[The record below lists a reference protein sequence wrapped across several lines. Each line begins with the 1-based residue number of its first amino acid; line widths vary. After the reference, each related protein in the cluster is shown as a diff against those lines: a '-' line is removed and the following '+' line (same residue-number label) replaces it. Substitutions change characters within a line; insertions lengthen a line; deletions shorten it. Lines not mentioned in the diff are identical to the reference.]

1 MDLEETVRRS
11 LYTSYGANKCI
22 LLPKDEYIKTVGEL
36 LEATQ
41 APKKSPRQF
50 YLITKYELLQCGDV
64 QKLIRKK
71 PNQEHP
77 LYFAT
82 IEETFDI
89 IKRAHIATGHGGRD
103 KMIKEINKMYA
114 NITQDAITL
123 FKSMC
128 IECQRK
134 RKWTTTKG
142 IVVKPIL
149 SKDFS
154 SRAQVDLIDMQSMC
168 HGQHKWIM
176 VYQDHL
182 IKFCILRPLTSKRAS
197 EVAYQFL
204 DTLQGAP
211 SILQSDNGSEFTAQV
226 ITELKQM
233 WPDLVIVHGKPR
245 HPQSQG
251 SVERANCDIKYM
263 LTAWMSDSDTRDWT
277 DGLKFVQFQ
286 KNSSHHTGIKRSP
299 FAALF
304 GADAKVG
311 LTSSS
316 LPQDVIAR
324 LQTEDDLLSA
334 VSHPNPVEQ
343 SSEEAEPVPVS
354 PISIRTFPCVKL
366 CNWSQD
372 AVDKVS
378 QDVTVLEVR
387 GVRQIDEEARLVCNS
402 RCHSSLP
409 CINKNCC

>member
-1 MDLEETVRRS
+1 MERIS
-11 LYTSYGANKCI
+11 LSCYLRTNTLR
-22 LLPKDEYIKTVGEL
+22 LLASCWKP
-36 LEATQ
+36 
-41 APKKSPRQF
+41 PKKSPSQF
-50 YLITKYELLQCGDV
+50 YLLKKYELLQCGDV

-71 PNQEHP
+71 LNQEHP

-89 IKRAHIATGHGGRD
+89 IKRTYIATGHGGRD
-103 KMIKEINKMYA
+103 KMIKEINKKYA

-134 RKWTTTKG
+134 RKRTTTKG

-168 HGQHKWIM
+168 QGQHKWTM

-182 IKFCILRPLTSKRAS
+182 TKFCSLRPHTAS
-197 EVAYQFL
+197 EIAYQLL
-204 DTLQGAP
+204 DIYLLLGAP
-211 SILQSDNGSEFTAQV
+211 SILQSDNVFEFTAQV

-251 SVERANCDIKYM
+251 SVERANCDIKDM
-263 LTAWMSDSDTRDWT
+263 LIAWMSDNDTQDWT
-277 DGLKFVQFQ
+277 VGLKFVQFQ

-299 FAALF
+299 FDALF

-324 LQTEDDLLSA
+324 LQTEDDILSA
-334 VSHPNPVEQ
+334 VFHPNPFEQ

-354 PISIRTFPCVKL
+354 PIS
-366 CNWSQD
+366 
-372 AVDKVS
+372 
-378 QDVTVLEVR
+378 
-387 GVRQIDEEARLVCNS
+387 
-402 RCHSSLP
+402 
-409 CINKNCC
+409 

>member
-1 MDLEETVRRS
+1 MDLEETFRRS
-11 LYTSYGANKCI
+11 LYTSYGENKCI
-22 LLPKDEYIKTVGEL
+22 LLPKDEYIKIVGEL

-50 YLITKYELLQCGDV
+50 YLLKKYELLQCGDV

-77 LYFAT
+77 LHFAT

-103 KMIKEINKMYA
+103 KMIKEINKKYA
-114 NITQDAITL
+114 NITQDAITV

-134 RKWTTTKG
+134 RKRTTTKG

-182 IKFCILRPLTSKRAS
+182 TKFCILRPLTSKHAS
-197 EVAYQFL
+197 EVAYQLL
-204 DTLQGAP
+204 DIYLLQGAP

-233 WPDLVIVHGKPR
+233 WPDLFIVHGKPR

-251 SVERANCDIKYM
+251 SVDTANCGIKDM
-263 LTAWMSDSDTRDWT
+263 LIAWMTHGTGLLDS
-277 DGLKFVQFQ
+277 
-286 KNSSHHTGIKRSP
+286 I
-299 FAALF
+299 
-304 GADAKVG
+304 
-311 LTSSS
+311 
-316 LPQDVIAR
+316 
-324 LQTEDDLLSA
+324 
-334 VSHPNPVEQ
+334 SHPNPV
-343 SSEEAEPVPVS
+343 EAEPVPVS
-354 PISIRTFPCVKL
+354 PISIRQEEIRLQRESARDAQFQQAERMVKRSRIVFSSVQIKS
-366 CNWSQD
+366 N
-372 AVDKVS
+372 
-378 QDVTVLEVR
+378 VTVPIPSVDR
-387 GVRQIDEEARLVCNS
+387 GRADPRNIIGVVTECSDNELYTIAVKGGILDR
-402 RCHSSLP
+402 
-409 CINKNCC
+409 K

>member
-1 MDLEETVRRS
+1 MDLEETFRRS
-11 LYTSYGANKCI
+11 LYTSYGENKCI
-22 LLPKDEYIKTVGEL
+22 LLPKEEYIKTVGEL

-41 APKKSPRQF
+41 APKKSRRQF
-50 YLITKYELLQCGDV
+50 YLLKKYKLLQCGDV

-103 KMIKEINKMYA
+103 KIIKDINKKYA

-134 RKWTTTKG
+134 RKGTTTKG

-168 HGQHKWIM
+168 QGQHKWIM
-176 VYQDHL
+176 VYQDHFTQ
-182 IKFCILRPLTSKRAS
+182 FCILRPLTSKRAS
-197 EVAYQFL
+197 EVAYQL
-204 DTLQGAP
+204 LNIYLLLGAP
-211 SILQSDNGSEFTAQV
+211 SILQSDNGSEFTVQV

-233 WPDLVIVHGKPR
+233 WPELVIVHGKPR

-251 SVERANCDIKYM
+251 SVERANCYIKDM
-263 LTAWMSDSDTRDWT
+263 LIEWMSDNDTRDWT
-277 DGLKFVQFQ
+277 VGLKFVQFQ
-286 KNSSHHTGIKRSP
+286 KNSSHHIGIKRSP

-311 LTSSS
+311 LISSS

-354 PISIRTFPCVKL
+354 PIS
-366 CNWSQD
+366 
-372 AVDKVS
+372 
-378 QDVTVLEVR
+378 
-387 GVRQIDEEARLVCNS
+387 VRQEEIRLQREREREPEMPSSSRQGEWSNEVALCFLVCKS
-402 RCHSSLP
+402 EAM
-409 CINKNCC
+409 

>member
-1 MDLEETVRRS
+1 MDLEETFRHS
-11 LYTSYGANKCI
+11 LYTSYGENKCI

-50 YLITKYELLQCGDV
+50 YLLKKYELLQCGDV
-64 QKLIRKK
+64 QKLIRKN

-89 IKRAHIATGHGGRD
+89 IKRAHIATGHGGQD
-103 KMIKEINKMYA
+103 KMIKEINKKYA

-134 RKWTTTKG
+134 RKRTTTKG

-168 HGQHKWIM
+168 QGQHKWIM

-182 IKFCILRPLTSKRAS
+182 TKFCILHPLKHAS
-197 EVAYQFL
+197 EVAYQLL
-204 DTLQGAP
+204 DIYLLLGAP

-233 WPDLVIVHGKPR
+233 WPELVIVHGKPK
-245 HPQSQG
+245 HPQIQG
-251 SVERANCDIKYM
+251 SVERAK
-263 LTAWMSDSDTRDWT
+263 LR
-277 DGLKFVQFQ
+277 
-286 KNSSHHTGIKRSP
+286 HKR
-299 FAALF
+299 
-304 GADAKVG
+304 
-311 LTSSS
+311 
-316 LPQDVIAR
+316 
-324 LQTEDDLLSA
+324 
-334 VSHPNPVEQ
+334 H
-343 SSEEAEPVPVS
+343 
-354 PISIRTFPCVKL
+354 
-366 CNWSQD
+366 
-372 AVDKVS
+372 VDC
-378 QDVTVLEVR
+378 
-387 GVRQIDEEARLVCNS
+387 IDE
-402 RCHSSLP
+402 
-409 CINKNCC
+409 